1 MHGDTNKH
9 LAEPEIS
16 GGGWCL
22 WHLRGFGSELQEPV
36 NGLVQRSSRASFRTL
51 PVLLFGSWPLNCER
65 TVPAGRPVMK
75 GEGGWLEGWLEVR
88 RSAILLSSAAIWAG
102 APLLI
107 CRHVSAAQSLW
118 LGSLTAQ
125 CGSSINQRHFQ
136 CPITETV
143 VLGLSG
149 ADSSPIH
156 LPARQ
161 KKAIVARRSLPAA
174 ASSRKTPLKLFSLG
188 QANNKKGKLLV
199 SGNRRGEWL
208 LLGSKSAAG

>member
-1 MHGDTNKH
+1 MRTAG
-9 LAEPEIS
+9 PS
-16 GGGWCL
+16 
-22 WHLRGFGSELQEPV
+22 
-36 NGLVQRSSRASFRTL
+36 ASAVF
-51 PVLLFGSWPLNCER
+51 
-65 TVPAGRPVMK
+65 
-75 GEGGWLEGWLEVR
+75 
-88 RSAILLSSAAIWAG
+88 LSSAAIWAG

-143 VLGLSG
+143 VLGLSE

-161 KKAIVARRSLPAA
+161 KKKSHCGTPLQED
-174 ASSRKTPLKLFSLG
+174 PLKLFSLG
-188 QANNKKGKLLV
+188 QANNKTGKLLV
-199 SGNRRGEWL
+199 SGNRQG
-208 LLGSKSAAG
+208 GSGCWWPASQRLNETMVDVFVKKLISMRLQVGVTS